1 MHLSTPFL
9 LVSLLFT
16 STLASSSARTD
27 TSFNFGAGPTSTST
41 EDFNFGT
48 TNTGFDFSISTTI
61 TILDGFTVTTSG
73 YSIGKTP
80 EPKGEWTLDIHPHN
94 TECLFGTNSV
104 CPFCHYAKHSPSL
117 L

>member
-1 MHLSTPFL
+1 MHLPAPLL

-16 STLASSSARTD
+16 STLASSSTTTD
-27 TSFNFGAGPTSTST
+27 TAFNFGPSTTTTSTD
-41 EDFNFGT
+41 DFNFGT
-48 TNTGFDFSISTTI
+48 TNTAFDFSISTTI

-104 CPFCHYAKHSPSL
+104 CIY
-117 L
+117 